1 MIKLH
6 RDFSFR
12 ISGLR
17 LKSPNGHSRPP
28 FFFRLSGDRIVRG
41 DPKFRRR
48 SSPHSQRRG
57 KSGSAVALALVSRQ
71 IASAVGGD
79 SETPAG

>member
-1 MIKLH
+1 MFKPC

-17 LKSPNGHSRPP
+17 LRSPTVIPP
-28 FFFRLSGDRIVRG
+28 FFRLSGDRIVRG